1 MRKWSDWDGGKN
13 SFEKRIPIHI
23 TIDSRTKVGEEVSWK
38 LKENIDPEP
47 KLAPHMKL
55 LAKVA
60 EYITRKCFERV
71 EKRTK

>member
-1 MRKWSDWDGGKN
+1 
-13 SFEKRIPIHI
+13 
-23 TIDSRTKVGEEVSWK
+23 